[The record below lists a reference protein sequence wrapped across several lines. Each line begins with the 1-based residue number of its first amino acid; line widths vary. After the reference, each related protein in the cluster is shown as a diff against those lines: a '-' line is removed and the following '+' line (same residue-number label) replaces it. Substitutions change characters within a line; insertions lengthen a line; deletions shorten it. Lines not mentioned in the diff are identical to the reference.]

1 MDVKKYLK
9 PEYTAIARYVIATFL
24 IIFLLIRFT
33 DNIASVFNSIM
44 MGIRWLE
51 VVLKPV
57 VAGFALA
64 YILKPV
70 VCFLENQFKRL
81 PIYKGDKEV
90 GARTMAVALTMILA
104 AALVIAILSVIV
116 STLTRQIMLADID
129 SISETVKLYV
139 RNLNS
144 LYRVINA
151 RLNDLNL
158 ESPALE
164 SYIEE
169 AGSLLGSAIQST
181 AKNMIASAANIG
193 GFFTNLIFAI
203 IFCIY
208 FLIDGVQL
216 KKYWGRV
223 LRVLVGEK
231 GFTGFCSFV
240 KRADHVFSGY
250 IRGQLAD
257 ALIVALMASVALTF
271 AGVKYAILIGIL
283 SGIGN
288 LIPYVG
294 PIVGYGSTILVCLLN
309 GDLKGMLIGI
319 VVFFVIQTIDGN
331 IINPKLLSASIE
343 IHPMLVI
350 IALITGSA
358 TGGFMGMLLAVPVAA
373 LVKILFDDAIDEIA
387 KRKKIEKKDEQECN
401 EQENAEQ
408 VSDEQEEDIQE
419 KDIQD
424 NEK

>member
-1 MDVKKYLK
+1 MNVKKYLNPK
-9 PEYTAIARYVIATFL
+9 YTAIARYVIATFL

-33 DNIASVFNSIM
+33 DNIAAVFNSIM
-44 MGIRWLE
+44 LGIRWLGK
-51 VVLKPV
+51 VLKPV

-64 YILKPV
+64 YILQPV
-70 VCFLENQFKRL
+70 VCFLEKQFKRL
-81 PIYKGDKEV
+81 PIYKGDKAV
-90 GARTMAVALTMILA
+90 RARTPAVASTMILA

-144 LYRVINA
+144 LYLVMNA
-151 RLNDLNL
+151 RLNELNL

-169 AGSLLGSAIQST
+169 AGSFLTSAIQT
-181 AKNMIASAANIG
+181 AAKNMISSAANIG
-193 GFFTNLIFAI
+193 SFFTNLIFAI

-208 FLIDGVQL
+208 FLIDGVPL

-223 LRVLVGEK
+223 LRALAGERVYK
-231 GFTGFCSFV
+231 GFCSFIG
-240 KRADHVFSGY
+240 RADHVFSGY

-309 GDLKGMLIGI
+309 GDLKRMLIGI

-331 IINPKLLSASIE
+331 VINPKLLSASIE

-350 IALITGSA
+350 IALISGSA
-358 TGGFMGMLLAVPVAA
+358 IGGFMGMLLAVPVAA
-373 LVKILFDDAIDEIA
+373 LIKLLFDDAVSEIA
-387 KRKKIEKKDEQECN
+387 KRRHIE
-401 EQENAEQ
+401 END
-408 VSDEQEEDIQE
+408 VQE
-419 KDIQD
+419 KNIQG
-424 NEK
+424 NAK

>member
-1 MDVKKYLK
+1 MNVKKYLNPK
-9 PEYTAIARYVIATFL
+9 YTAIARYVIATFL

-44 MGIRWLE
+44 IGVRWLGI
-51 VVLKPV
+51 VLKPV

-64 YILKPV
+64 YILQPV
-70 VCFLENQFKRL
+70 VSFLEKQFKKL
-81 PIYKGDKEV
+81 PMYKGEKAV
-90 GARTMAVALTMILA
+90 RARTPAVALTMILA

-144 LYRVINA
+144 LYRVMNA
-151 RLNDLNL
+151 RLNELNL

-169 AGSLLGSAIQST
+169 AGSFISSAIQST
-181 AKNMIASAANIG
+181 AKNMITSAANIG
-193 GFFTNLIFAI
+193 SFFTNLIFAI

-208 FLIDGVQL
+208 FLIDGDSL

-223 LRVLVGEK
+223 LRALTGKKVYK
-231 GFTGFCSFV
+231 GFCGLV
-240 KRADHVFSGY
+240 ENADHVFSGY

-309 GDLKGMLIGI
+309 GDLKRMVIGI
-319 VVFFVIQTIDGN
+319 IVFFVIQTIDGN

-350 IALITGSA
+350 IALISGSA
-358 TGGFMGMLLAVPVAA
+358 IGGFMGMLLAVPVAA
-373 LVKILFDDAIDEIA
+373 LLKILFDDAIGEIA
-387 KRKKIEKKDEQECN
+387 KRRHIEENDVQEGN
-401 EQENAEQ
+401 
-408 VSDEQEEDIQE
+408 IQG
-419 KDIQD
+419 
-424 NEK
+424 N